1 MIKLL
6 NALWR
11 KSNHQFLGFSINI
24 IRSLTLFFINGVG
37 PKYFLIAR
45 LWRREVTLRTA
56 TLHLGAR
63 DYAKGLNRLN
73 PSPFRKITQHKLSE
87 KALLTLR
94 GISTP
99 EFLGFYHPDRG
110 GDTNDRPLRNA
121 LDLTAFLQGYIE
133 KRLCFKAAEGSGG
146 SKFAALNVVM
156 NEGRLEL
163 HHPLSNEVYSVA
175 EWTERLKNFRS
186 GTIIEEYL
194 TQHSALARLNPDSVN
209 TLRLIVIHTKDG
221 FVTRGGM
228 LRVGRAGSQVD
239 NTSTGGLACPIDIDT
254 GRVVEALDLSIER
267 NSYDAHPDTGAI
279 LKGFEIPFWPE
290 CIGLANRAVAAFPQ
304 MNFCGIDIAV
314 TPSGPIVIE
323 LNSDPDRR
331 FAAHMDLPHAKLFA
345 EGVKCSS

>member
-1 MIKLL
+1 MRFFLST
-6 NALWR
+6 LWR
-11 KSNHQFLGFSINI
+11 KSEHSFALFSYSFIKFVVLFFF
-24 IRSLTLFFINGVG
+24 RSLG
-37 PKYFLIAR
+37 PNYFMLAR
-45 LWRREVTLRTA
+45 FWRERIGTRTIL
-56 TLHLGAR
+56 LHVNSKQYERKLSQ
-63 DYAKGLNRLN
+63 LN
-73 PSPFRKITQHKLSE
+73 PTSFRKLSQHKLAE
-87 KALLTLR
+87 KALHSLR
-94 GISTP
+94 GLPTAA
-99 EFLGFYHPDRG
+99 FLGFYHPDRG

-290 CIGLANRAVAAFPQ
+290 CIELANRAVAAFPQ